1 MQAMELKKFRNKYD
15 LELIPTSHEGIILGT
30 LVWDPVIGKPVFDH
44 PGMPDHI
51 FNAFLD
57 AEIITI
63 DEWKSALESVKRV
76 ELDEANLA
84 ASSVDINVD
93 IISAIEQPLVGEL
106 SNSFKLKSLK
116 KFSFGDLN
124 VRIMPP
130 LLRVQIDDYLE
141 RLKENN
147 WKFYDGKIRR
157 VFIITELYYGRVR
170 IVIDKM
176 LKNEFILAVEN
187 SGLRVNNEI
196 EFGSAIEY
204 SFKHENVPFAMKLEL
219 VKGFTS

>member
-1 MQAMELKKFRNKYD
+1 MELRKFRNRYD
-15 LELIPTSHEGIILGT
+15 LELIPASHEGIILGT

-63 DEWKSALESVKRV
+63 NEWEKALESLKNVD
-76 ELDEANLA
+76 LSDANLA
-84 ASSVDINVD
+84 VSSVDINVD
-93 IISAIEQPLVGEL
+93 IISGLEHPLLGSL
-106 SNSFKLKSLK
+106 SNSIKLESLK

-124 VRIMPP
+124 ARIMSP
-130 LLRVQIDDYLE
+130 LLRVQIDSYLE
-141 RLKENN
+141 KLKENN

-157 VFIITELYYGRVR
+157 VFIITELYYGRIK
-170 IVIDKM
+170 IVIDKT
-176 LKNEFILAVEN
+176 LKNDFKLAIKN
-187 SGLRVNNEI
+187 SGLSINNEI
-196 EFGSAIEY
+196 EFGTAIEY